1 MDELFCPGYKSKLI
15 FPLCR
20 PERTLRPFSCERT
33 DFVCLIQLDPELSTS
48 DYAPTGWRLNTS
60 ITTEKGSANETSKPD
75 HLVEQVYAA
84 DNCKS
89 QSEFVEKAIQF
100 YAGYLNTKN
109 ASAFLPEVLSTILIG
124 IMDDFAQ
131 RMGRML
137 YKLSVEQNLCNHILT
152 ADTDMDQRTYQLMRG
167 RSVREVD
174 STNGRITFKEV
185 LDFQKSV

>member
-1 MDELFCPGYKSKLI
+1 MVKGKQKVTI
-15 FPLCR
+15 FLTPSMKKKIEENYR
-20 PERTLRPFSCERT
+20 
-33 DFVCLIQLDPELSTS
+33 
-48 DYAPTGWRLNTS
+48 
-60 ITTEKGSANETSKPD
+60 
-75 HLVEQVYAA
+75 A
-84 DNCKS
+84 DNCRS
-89 QSEFVEKAIQF
+89 QSEFVEKAVDF
-100 YAGYLNTKN
+100 YLGYLNTKN
-109 ASAFLPEVLSTILIG
+109 ASAFLPEVLTTILIG

>member
-1 MDELFCPGYKSKLI
+1 MVKGKQKVTI
-15 FPLCR
+15 FL
-20 PERTLRPFSCERT
+20 TLSMKKKIEENYR
-33 DFVCLIQLDPELSTS
+33 
-48 DYAPTGWRLNTS
+48 
-60 ITTEKGSANETSKPD
+60 
-75 HLVEQVYAA
+75 A

-89 QSEFVEKAIQF
+89 QSEFVEKAVDF
-100 YAGYLNTKN
+100 YLGYLNTKN

-131 RMGRML
+131 RMGRQL
-137 YKLSVEQNLCNHILT
+137 YKVAVEQNLCNHILT

-185 LDFQKSV
+185 LDFQRSV

>member
-1 MDELFCPGYKSKLI
+1 MSDVKKKHAFWL
-15 FPLCR
+15 
-20 PERTLRPFSCERT
+20 
-33 DFVCLIQLDPELSTS
+33 TS
-48 DYAPTGWRLNTS
+48 
-60 ITTEKGSANETSKPD
+60 ETKD
-75 HLVEQVYAA
+75 LVEQVYAA

-89 QSEFVEKAIQF
+89 KSEFVEKAIQF

-109 ASAFLPEVLSTILIG
+109 ASAFLPEVLTTILIG

-174 STNGRITFKEV
+174 STNGRITLKEV
-185 LDFQKSV
+185 LDFQRSV

>member
-1 MDELFCPGYKSKLI
+1 MSDVKKKHAFWL
-15 FPLCR
+15 
-20 PERTLRPFSCERT
+20 
-33 DFVCLIQLDPELSTS
+33 TS
-48 DYAPTGWRLNTS
+48 
-60 ITTEKGSANETSKPD
+60 ETKD
-75 HLVEQVYAA
+75 LVEQVYAA

-152 ADTDMDQRTYQLMRG
+152 ADTDMDQRTYQLMRD

>member
-1 MDELFCPGYKSKLI
+1 MVKGKQKATI
-15 FPLCR
+15 FLTPSMKKKIEENYR
-20 PERTLRPFSCERT
+20 
-33 DFVCLIQLDPELSTS
+33 
-48 DYAPTGWRLNTS
+48 
-60 ITTEKGSANETSKPD
+60 
-75 HLVEQVYAA
+75 A
-84 DNCKS
+84 DNCRS
-89 QSEFVEKAIQF
+89 QSEFVEKAVDF
-100 YAGYLNTKN
+100 YLGYLNTKN

-185 LDFQKSV
+185 LDFQRSV

>member
-1 MDELFCPGYKSKLI
+1 MSDVKKKHAFWLT
-15 FPLCR
+15 
-20 PERTLRPFSCERT
+20 PETK
-33 DFVCLIQLDPELSTS
+33 D
-48 DYAPTGWRLNTS
+48 
-60 ITTEKGSANETSKPD
+60 
-75 HLVEQVYAA
+75 LVEQAYAA

-109 ASAFLPEVLSTILIG
+109 ASAFLPEVLTTILIG

-131 RMGRML
+131 RIGRQL

-152 ADTDMDQRTYQLMRG
+152 ADTDIDQRTYQLMRG

-185 LDFQKSV
+185 LDFQRSV

>member
-1 MDELFCPGYKSKLI
+1 
-15 FPLCR
+15 
-20 PERTLRPFSCERT
+20 
-33 DFVCLIQLDPELSTS
+33 
-48 DYAPTGWRLNTS
+48 
-60 ITTEKGSANETSKPD
+60 
-75 HLVEQVYAA
+75 QVYAA

-109 ASAFLPEVLSTILIG
+109 ASAFLPEVLTTILIG

-131 RMGRML
+131 RMGRQL
-137 YKLSVEQNLCNHILT
+137 YKVAVEQNLCNHILIS
-152 ADTDMDQRTYQLMRG
+152 DTDMDQRTYQLMRG

-185 LDFQKSV
+185 LDFQRSV